1 MIYNLKQMATFG
13 IAGNFTGHLEQAG
26 EAKDFVNVKTSEQ
39 NAPKGIFPTY
49 IPCTNKNIP
58 SFLNQFPFSEKNII
72 FPQNEENLQIEPEC
86 AIIYNIQW
94 KDNLIE
100 SIKPLAFGASN
111 DCSIRKDGATK
122 ISQKKNW
129 GTNSKG
135 LSTNLI
141 PIDKFS
147 ENGIINDYKISCF
160 LIRENKIFTY
170 GETSFIKDYS
180 YIYQKLNNWIVEKLN
195 TQKDL
200 DPLENLNLYLTAE
213 NKPSQIMISIG
224 ATRYTD
230 FGKNNF
236 LKQGD
241 KAVVILYPYNK
252 YSSEQISKIV
262 SEKDFSNEDISLL
275 YQEVV
280 ISNQ

>member
-1 MIYNLKQMATFG
+1 MIENLKQMATFG

-49 IPCTNKNIP
+49 IPCINKNIP
-58 SFLNQFPFSEKNII
+58 SFLNQFPFSEKTII
-72 FPQNEENLQIEPEC
+72 FPQKEENLQIEPEC
-86 AIIYNIQW
+86 AIIYNVQW
-94 KDNLIE
+94 KNNTIE
-100 SIKPLAFGASN
+100 SITPLAFGASN

-135 LSTNLI
+135 LSANFI

-160 LIRENKIFTY
+160 LIREDKIFTY

-195 TQKDL
+195 TQKDSG
-200 DPLENLNLYLTAE
+200 PLENLNLYLTTK
-213 NKPSQIMISIG
+213 NKPSQIIISIG

-230 FGKNNF
+230 FGKNNY
-236 LKQGD
+236 LKKND
-241 KAVVILYPYNK
+241 KSVVILYPNNK
-252 YSSEQISKIV
+252 YTEDEIISIIKH
-262 SEKDFSNEDISLL
+262 KDYSHKDISML
-275 YQEVV
+275 YQEIV
-280 ISNQ
+280 ISD

>member
-1 MIYNLKQMATFG
+1 MIYNLKQMSTFG

-26 EAKDFVNVKTSEQ
+26 EAKDFVNVKTAEQ

-58 SFLNQFPFSEKNII
+58 SFLNQFPFSEKTII

-86 AIIYNIQW
+86 AIIYNVQW
-94 KDNLIE
+94 KDNLIK
-100 SIKPLAFGASN
+100 SITPLAFGASN

-129 GTNSKG
+129 GPNSKG
-135 LSTNLI
+135 LSENLI
-141 PIDKFS
+141 SIDKFS
-147 ENGIINDYKISCF
+147 EEGIINEYKIACF
-160 LIRENKIFTY
+160 LIRDNKIFTY

-180 YIYQKLNNWIVEKLN
+180 YIYQKLNNWIIEKLN
-195 TQKDL
+195 TQKDS
-200 DPLENLNLYLTAE
+200 DPLENLNLYLTTE

-241 KAVVILYPYNK
+241 KAVVILYPHKK
-252 YSSEQISKIV
+252 YTSEQITKIV
-262 SEKDFSNEDISLL
+262 SEKDFSNTDISLL
-275 YQEVV
+275 YQEVI
-280 ISNQ
+280 ISSQ

>member
-1 MIYNLKQMATFG
+1 MITNLKQMATFG

-26 EAKDFVNVKTSEQ
+26 EAKDFVNVKTAEQ

-58 SFLNQFPFSEKNII
+58 SFLNQFPFSEKTII

-94 KDNLIE
+94 NENTIE
-100 SIKPLAFGASN
+100 SITPLAFGASN

-129 GTNSKG
+129 GPNSKG
-135 LSTNLI
+135 LSENLI
-141 PIDKFS
+141 SIDKFS
-147 ENGIINDYKISCF
+147 EEGIINDYKIACF
-160 LIRENKIFTY
+160 LIRDNKIFTY

-180 YIYQKLNNWIVEKLN
+180 YIYQKLNNWIIEKLN
-195 TQKDL
+195 NQKDEG
-200 DPLENLNLYLTAE
+200 PTENLNSYLTSQ

-236 LKQGD
+236 LQSQD
-241 KAVVILYPYNK
+241 KSVVVLYPNSK
-252 YSSEQISKIV
+252 YTDEEILSIV
-262 SEKDFSNEDISLL
+262 KNQDYSHKDISLL
-275 YQEVV
+275 CQEVV
-280 ISNQ
+280 LQ

>member
-26 EAKDFVNVKTSEQ
+26 EAKDFVNVKTAEQ

-49 IPCTNKNIP
+49 IPYINNNIP
-58 SFLNQFPFSEKNII
+58 SFLNQFPFSEKTII

-94 KDNLIE
+94 NENTIE
-100 SIKPLAFGASN
+100 SITPLAFGASN

-135 LSTNLI
+135 LSDNLI
-141 PIDKFS
+141 SIDKFS
-147 ENGIINDYKISCF
+147 EEGIINDYKIACF
-160 LIRENKIFTY
+160 LIRDNKIFTY

-180 YIYQKLNNWIVEKLN
+180 YIYQKLNNWIIEKLN
-195 TQKDL
+195 NQKDEG
-200 DPLENLNLYLTAE
+200 PTENLNSYLTSQ

-236 LKQGD
+236 LQAQD
-241 KAVVILYPYNK
+241 KSVVVLYPNSK
-252 YSSEQISKIV
+252 YTDEEILSIV
-262 SEKDFSNEDISLL
+262 KNQDYSHKDISLL
-275 YQEVV
+275 CQEVV
-280 ISNQ
+280 LQ